1 MKNKS
6 GAAIMEI
13 AAAVVGLIVYN
24 VFVLLIFREKG
35 DTYWSAYIFSMLAI
49 AVQAIV
55 PIVTSQKSSR
65 MSDAL
70 LGFSLLKSG
79 MIYLA
84 VQIIF
89 GLIVMA
95 VRTFPVTWAV
105 VIQMMLLAVYVIM
118 VISAIVADHHVE
130 EVNKKTAER
139 TFFVKALRAD
149 LAVQK
154 SRVSDAEVTA
164 ALDKLEEK

>member
-35 DTYWSAYIFSMLAI
+35 DAYWSAYIFSMLAI

-65 MSDAL
+65 MSDAFAWL
-70 LGFSLLKSG
+70 F
-79 MIYLA
+79 
-84 VQIIF
+84 
-89 GLIVMA
+89 LIKI
-95 VRTFPVTWAV
+95 RDDFIW
-105 VIQMMLLAVYVIM
+105 LF
-118 VISAIVADHHVE
+118 
-130 EVNKKTAER
+130 R
-139 TFFVKALRAD
+139 
-149 LAVQK
+149 
-154 SRVSDAEVTA
+154 
-164 ALDKLEEK
+164 